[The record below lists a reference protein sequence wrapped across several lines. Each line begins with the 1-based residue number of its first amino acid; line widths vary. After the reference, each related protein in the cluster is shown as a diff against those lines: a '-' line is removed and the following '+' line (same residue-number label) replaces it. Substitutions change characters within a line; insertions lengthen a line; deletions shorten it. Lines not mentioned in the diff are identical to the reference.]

1 MKKQI
6 SLFKPGDIQKSAIKI
21 KKKNQKKEESLQL
34 AISKYIKLQYPDAI
48 FNCDLASGMRLP
60 IHIAAKAKAQRSS
73 RGQPDL
79 IILEPKGQYKAL
91 CIELKKDYDSVY
103 LKDGKTLKKDK
114 HLDEQHVL
122 LTRLQDKGYYA
133 GFTCGFEHTKKV
145 IDWYFS
151 LQ

>member
-79 IILEPKGQYKAL
+79 IILEPKASFHGL
-91 CIELKKDYDSVY
+91 CIELKKDKESV
-103 LKDGKTLKKDK
+103 LKVDGSFKKNK
-114 HLDEQHVL
+114 HIEEQSKML
-122 LTRLQDKGYYA
+122 NRLWNKGYYTCFGY
-133 GFTCGFEHTKKV
+133 GFDDTKRI

-151 LQ
+151 IQ